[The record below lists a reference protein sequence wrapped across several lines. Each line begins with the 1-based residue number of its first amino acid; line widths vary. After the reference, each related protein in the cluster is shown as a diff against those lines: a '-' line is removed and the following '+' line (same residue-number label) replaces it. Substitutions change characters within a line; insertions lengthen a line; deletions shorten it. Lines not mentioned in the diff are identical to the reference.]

1 MQLVGVVNEPAP
13 TNDYGPTIP
22 AATLDA
28 PILTASQLRKDVYN
42 ILDRVLATGE
52 PATIIRNGRTLRIV
66 AEREQHW
73 LDSLPDRSHLYPDGV
88 DDLHEFK
95 TPYEWNEGEPTP

>member
-1 MQLVGVVNEPAP
+1 MGHA
-13 TNDYGPTIP
+13 TNASKVPII
-22 AATLDA
+22 AATSRDA
-28 PILTASQLRKDVYN
+28 VVVTASQLRADVYN

-52 PATIIRNGRTLRIV
+52 PATIVRNGRTLRIV
-66 AEREQHW
+66 AERETHW
-73 LDSLPDRSHLYPDGV
+73 LDSLPDRSHLYSDGL

>member
-1 MQLVGVVNEPAP
+1 MQLVGVVNEPVP

-28 PILTASQLRKDVYN
+28 PILTASQLRANVYN

-52 PATIIRNGRTLRIV
+52 PATIVRNGRTLRIV

>member
-13 TNDYGPTIP
+13 TQAQTSTLSTPSP
-22 AATLDA
+22 EATA
-28 PILTASQLRKDVYN
+28 LTASQLRADVYN
-42 ILDRVLATGE
+42 ILDRILATGE
-52 PATIIRNGRTLRIV
+52 SALILRNGRTLRIV
-66 AEREQHW
+66 PDFPRDRLAN
-73 LDSLPDRSHLYPDGV
+73 LPDRSHLYPDGV